1 VVVLLLEE
9 IMVNGPGFAKGDG
22 YYNTFVAELW
32 RVLKGFSLVQR
43 LRFDREKLSIDSKV
57 FVHVIS
63 T

>member
-1 VVVLLLEE
+1 L
-9 IMVNGPGFAKGDG
+9 GGFAKSDG